1 MNYITE
7 PITFR
12 VPQNGGFKYR
22 FYECAD
28 QIADLLDFYFDTQ
41 IEDMSRITDL
51 IDDEIKVAQDKQIQV
66 IGMTGQSGGKL
77 KDHCDI
83 LLNVP
88 SEKTMHIQET
98 HIALGHAITASVERH
113 LGF

>member
-7 PITFR
+7 KITFK

-41 IEDMSRITDL
+41 IEDISRITDL
-51 IDDEIKVAQDKQIQV
+51 IDDEIKIAMDRQFRENQLEDIN
-66 IGMTGQSGGKL
+66 GGSK
-77 KDHCDI
+77 
-83 LLNVP
+83 
-88 SEKTMHIQET
+88 
-98 HIALGHAITASVERH
+98 
-113 LGF
+113 

>member
-7 PITFR
+7 KITFN

-51 IDDEIKVAQDKQIQV
+51 IDDEIKIAMDRQFRENQLDNIN
-66 IGMTGQSGGKL
+66 GGSK
-77 KDHCDI
+77 
-83 LLNVP
+83 
-88 SEKTMHIQET
+88 
-98 HIALGHAITASVERH
+98 
-113 LGF
+113 